1 MRFLKRA
8 ITVSA
13 ATLTLAGLTACG
25 AVGTAVDCNAA
36 GNEATK
42 IMQEWTGS
50 LSAGMTDPKAM
61 EKASNT
67 AAEKSKALAAKYD
80 GEIAAALNDLAA
92 GFESIKDLKDASK
105 LTEFTGKMQGFSTK
119 IQSACT

>member
-25 AVGTAVDCNAA
+25 AVGTAVDCNAVA
-36 GNEATK
+36 NEATK
-42 IMQEWTGS
+42 IMTEWSGS
-50 LSAGMTDPKAM
+50 LSTAMTDDAAM
-61 EKASNT
+61 EKASST

-80 GEIAAALNDLAA
+80 GELAAALNDLAA

-119 IQSACT
+119 IQSACS